1 MSKYKNIKV
10 KLDGIT
16 FDSKKEAVHYA
27 YLKSLEKKGVITDLQ
42 LQTKLDFKID
52 GKKIFTYKPD
62 FEYNDEFGHHYIDVK
77 TPATEKNAV
86 FRLKRKLIENY
97 YKVKIEIVM

>member
-1 MSKYKNIKV
+1 MKYGNKKV
-10 KLDGIT
+10 EYNGLK
-16 FDSKKEAVHYA
+16 FDSKREAY
-27 YLKSLEKKGVITDLQ
+27 YYQIYKKLEQQGDLWNLK

-52 GKKIFTYKPD
+52 GKHIFYYKPD
-62 FEYNDEFGHHYIDVK
+62 FEYDDRNGHHYIDVK
-77 TPATEKNAV
+77 SPATEKNAV

>member
-27 YLKSLEKKGVITDLQ
+27 YLKSLEKRGIITDLK

-62 FEYNDEFGHHYIDVK
+62 FEYNDEFGHHIVDVK
-77 TPATEKNAV
+77 GVQTPV
-86 FRLKRKLIENY
+86 FKLKKKLIEAQ
-97 YKVKIEIVM
+97 YKIKIEII

>member
-1 MSKYKNIKV
+1 MNKYFNKKCEYNGL
-10 KLDGIT
+10 KLD
-16 FDSKKEAVHYA
+16 SQKEFRQYL
-27 YLKSLEKKGVITDLQ
+27 YLKNLEAKGVIRDLQ

>member
-27 YLKSLEKKGVITDLQ
+27 YLKSLEKRGIITDLQ

-62 FEYNDEFGHHYIDVK
+62 FEYNDEFGHHIIDVK
-77 TPATEKNAV
+77 GVQTPV
-86 FRLKRKLIENY
+86 FKLKKKLIEAQ
-97 YKVKIEIVM
+97 YKIKIEII

>member
-1 MSKYKNIKV
+1 MNKYFNKKCEY
-10 KLDGIT
+10 DGLK
-16 FDSKKEAVHYA
+16 FDSQKEFKYYL
-27 YLKSLEKKGVITDLQ
+27 YLKNLEDKGTIRDLQ

>member
-27 YLKSLEKKGVITDLQ
+27 YLKSLEKRGVITDLQ

-62 FEYNDEFGHHYIDVK
+62 FEYNDEFGHHIIDVK
-77 TPATEKNAV
+77 GIQTPV
-86 FRLKRKLIENY
+86 FKLKKKLIEAQ
-97 YKVKIEIVM
+97 YKTKIEII

>member
-27 YLKSLEKKGVITDLQ
+27 YLKNLEKRGIITDLQ

-62 FEYNDEFGHHYIDVK
+62 FEYNDEFGHHIVDVK
-77 TPATEKNAV
+77 GVQTPV
-86 FRLKRKLIENY
+86 FKLKKKLIEAQYNI
-97 YKVKIEIVM
+97 KIEII

>member
-1 MSKYKNIKV
+1 MNKYHNIKTV
-10 KLDGIT
+10 VDGIT
-16 FDSKKEAVHYA
+16 FDSKREAVHYA
-27 YLKSLEKKGVITDLQ
+27 YLKNLEKRGVITDLQ

-62 FEYNDEFGHHYIDVK
+62 FEYNDEYGHHYIDVK
-77 TPATEKNAV
+77 SPVTGKNAV

>member
-10 KLDGIT
+10 KLDGIA

-27 YLKSLEKKGVITDLQ
+27 YLKSLEKRGIITDLK

-52 GKKIFTYKPD
+52 GKRIFTYKPD
-62 FEYNDEFGHHYIDVK
+62 FEYNDEFGHHIVDVK
-77 TPATEKNAV
+77 GVQTPV
-86 FRLKRKLIENY
+86 FKLKKKLIEAQ
-97 YKVKIEIVM
+97 YKIKIEII

>member
-1 MSKYKNIKV
+1 MNKYFNKKCEYNGLK
-10 KLDGIT
+10 
-16 FDSKKEAVHYA
+16 FDSLKEMRHYI
-27 YLKSLEKKGVITDLQ
+27 YLKSLEKRGVIRDLQ

-97 YKVKIEIVM
+97 YKVKIEVVM

>member
-27 YLKSLEKKGVITDLQ
+27 YLKSLEKRGIITDLK

-62 FEYNDEFGHHYIDVK
+62 FEYNDEFGHHIVDVK
-77 TPATEKNAV
+77 GIQTPV
-86 FRLKRKLIENY
+86 FKLKKKLIEAQ
-97 YKVKIEIVM
+97 YKIKIEII

>member
-27 YLKSLEKKGVITDLQ
+27 YLKSLEKRGVITDLQ

-62 FEYNDEFGHHYIDVK
+62 FEYNDEFGHHIVDVK
-77 TPATEKNAV
+77 GIQTPV
-86 FRLKRKLIENY
+86 FKLKKKLIEAQ
-97 YKVKIEIVM
+97 YKIKIEII

>member
-1 MSKYKNIKV
+1 MAKYKNIKTTI
-10 KLDGIT
+10 DGIT
-16 FDSKKEAVHYA
+16 FDSKKEAIHYV
-27 YLKSLEKKGVITDLQ
+27 YLKNLEKQGTITNLQ
-42 LQTKLDFKID
+42 RQTKIDFKVN

-62 FEYNDEFGHHYIDVK
+62 FEYNDEFGHHIVDVK
-77 TPATEKNAV
+77 SPATEKNAV

>member
-1 MSKYKNIKV
+1 MSKYKNVKV

-16 FDSKKEAVHYA
+16 FDSKKESVHYA
-27 YLKSLEKKGVITDLQ
+27 YLKSLEKRGIITDLQ

-62 FEYNDEFGHHYIDVK
+62 FEYNDEFGHHIIDVK
-77 TPATEKNAV
+77 GIQTPV
-86 FRLKRKLIENY
+86 FKLKKKLIEAQH
-97 YKVKIEIVM
+97 KIKIEII

>member
-1 MSKYKNIKV
+1 MNKYFNKKCEYNGLK
-10 KLDGIT
+10 
-16 FDSKKEAVHYA
+16 FDSQKEFKHYL
-27 YLKSLEKKGVITDLQ
+27 YLKNLEDKGTIKDLK